1 MKGKSYHNGVII
13 SPSTVISLVRDEF
26 DGLRSIYIYISIC
39 PEQRPMHHGHGV
51 LTQHGTTHISLD
63 QVGSHIVNLLPL
75 SETSGKLEND
85 ARISFD
91 FVSQMY

>member
-1 MKGKSYHNGVII
+1 MT
-13 SPSTVISLVRDEF
+13 TVLSFHL
-26 DGLRSIYIYISIC
+26 LRSSHWSEMNSMGCALYIYISIC